1 MAAAMSSN
9 MQPILADIF
18 LSEEAREILKN
29 KFVVMI
35 GDSGMPNFNS
45 SSLYFPNSLLSY

>member
-1 MAAAMSSN
+1 MATSSIT
-9 MQPILADIF
+9 QPILADIF

-35 GDSGMPNFNS
+35 GDSGMNNIIFVVV
-45 SSLYFPNSLLSY
+45 F